1 MRREEFFEVLGGL
14 EDDIVQEAK
23 TPARK
28 AAKWRGL
35 RTAAIAAALTAL
47 LAVPAAAY
55 TVETVRFNAAVHY
68 LTGLGID
75 VEDLS
80 DYSRR
85 EVITACEVYDADAGE
100 DNELLERLLPESP
113 PPSRPTEPSDV
124 TSEQILALT
133 PTMTVG
139 DVAGLLGDTQDIG
152 SGICILL
159 YRVDGTHLLRI
170 PFAGSDAQL
179 GVRGEDLLKALEP
192 VEQP

>member
-1 MRREEFFEVLGGL
+1 M
-14 EDDIVQEAK
+14 
-23 TPARK
+23 
-28 AAKWRGL
+28 AAV
-35 RTAAIAAALTAL
+35 LTAV
-47 LAVPAAAY
+47 LAGSAAAY
-55 TVETVRFNAAVHY
+55 TVETVRFNAAVQY
-68 LTGLGID
+68 LTGLGLD

-85 EVITACEVYDADAGE
+85 EVITAYEAYEADAGE

-113 PPSRPTEPSDV
+113 PPPRPAEPADV

-133 PTMTVG
+133 PAMTVG

-159 YRVDGTHLLRI
+159 YRVDGTHLLRL

-192 VEQP
+192 LEQPGGFTRREFSGGAKPRRGTEKPPGAAGITVV